1 MGMEWFQPLKL
12 GTWRYLRKMSG
23 IVKRNWRSNNNI
35 CKMRVWKNVKD
46 GLRFVS
52 HVDECADSRE

>member
-1 MGMEWFQPLKL
+1 
-12 GTWRYLRKMSG
+12 
-23 IVKRNWRSNNNI
+23 
-35 CKMRVWKNVKD
+35 MRVWKNVKD